1 MADEQNRT
9 EDWKTLPWKKFQRN
23 VFRLQKRI
31 YQAQLRGDFKR
42 VRGLQRLLLRSFSA
56 RCLAVRQVS
65 QDNRGKKTPGIDGVA
80 RLTPVA
86 RMKLVKRLRT
96 FSPTPAPIRRVYIPK
111 SSNPSER
118 RPLGIPIMGDR
129 AEQALIKL
137 ALEPEWEAR
146 FEPNSYGFR
155 PGRCPQDA
163 IEAIFNHI
171 RLKPKYVLEAD
182 IEKWARFRKAQ
193 FAAKT
198 PLQFWLHLW
207 GGRQGKRTPLKRR
220 WAKTFD

>member
-1 MADEQNRT
+1 MADEETRT

-155 PGRCPQDA
+155 PGRNPQDA